1 VTVTFAGTVAADV
14 LLLVSDTTALPVGA
28 AALSVTVPC
37 TDVPAT
43 TDAGLSDTLASA
55 AVVVVGVPG
64 VLSFEQPLWTTI
76 ASTIAAPTTFTVEV
90 RVKDMSSII
99 ADTSRGNV
107 RTRRRCASL
116 LIGIAATLLAGDAAA
131 QSVVVTAGAFREIK
145 RFSGD
150 PELNVLDSDS
160 RGGQFAVGAI
170 VVPRCVVALEIGAGS
185 ESDVTRS
192 TSVAFAGQTID
203 LHTLYTSQL
212 TTWSVLAGLRG
223 PLTGRLQITY
233 FGGLTFAHLLRHI
246 TPEAQSPILNPAPP
260 ATTSTTIDDV
270 AGPAVGVDAAIRAT
284 SHVAVVFF
292 ARAHGLRVSSDLS
305 GFAIRPGVAA
315 QFSF

>member
-1 VTVTFAGTVAADV
+1 
-14 LLLVSDTTALPVGA
+14 
-28 AALSVTVPC
+28 
-37 TDVPAT
+37 
-43 TDAGLSDTLASA
+43 
-55 AVVVVGVPG
+55 
-64 VLSFEQPLWTTI
+64 
-76 ASTIAAPTTFTVEV
+76 
-90 RVKDMSSII
+90 
-99 ADTSRGNV
+99 
-107 RTRRRCASL
+107 
-116 LIGIAATLLAGDAAA
+116 
-131 QSVVVTAGAFREIK
+131 
-145 RFSGD
+145 
-150 PELNVLDSDS
+150 
-160 RGGQFAVGAI
+160 
-170 VVPRCVVALEIGAGS
+170 
-185 ESDVTRS
+185 
-192 TSVAFAGQTID
+192 
-203 LHTLYTSQL
+203 
-212 TTWSVLAGLRG
+212 VLAGLRG